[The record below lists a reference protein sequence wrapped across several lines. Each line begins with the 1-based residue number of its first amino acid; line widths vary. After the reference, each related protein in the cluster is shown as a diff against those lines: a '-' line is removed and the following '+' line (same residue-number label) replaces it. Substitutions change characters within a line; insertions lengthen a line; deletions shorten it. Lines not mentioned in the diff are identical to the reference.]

1 MDFKRAHT
9 EEQRSERRRQILDAT
24 AVMLTEMPVAKLS
37 LNELSR
43 RVGLAKSNVLRYFES
58 REAILLELLDAESRA
73 WLTELDRL
81 LPPAASSSASAA
93 SASAAASSSGGD
105 AGTGAADGS
114 ARPGAG
120 LPDIADFGSP
130 RERGDR
136 LAAVL
141 AETVSR
147 RPVLCDLWSAQ
158 ATVLEHNVSAAVAL
172 EYKRATARALVRQIG
187 LIQRCLP
194 ELGQH
199 DATRLVATI
208 VLTIAAAWPA
218 CQPSEALRAAYA
230 ADPEVAAMQVD
241 FTDLLRQTIAV
252 SVSGLL
258 VRGENLPFGPVSG
271 R

>member
-58 REAILLELLDAESRA
+58 REAILLELLDAESRE
-73 WLTELDRL
+73 WLAELDQV
-81 LPPAASSSASAA
+81 LPPV
-93 SASAAASSSGGD
+93 AAASGI
-105 AGTGAADGS
+105 AG
-114 ARPGAG
+114 
-120 LPDIADFGSP
+120 FGSP

-136 LAAVL
+136 LAAVI

-172 EYKRATARALVRQIG
+172 EYKRATGRALVLQVG
-187 LIQRCLP
+187 LIRRCVP
-194 ELGQH
+194 ELGPH

-258 VRGENLPFGPVSG
+258 VRGENLPFGPLRS
-271 R
+271 